1 MWNAKFVLAGL
12 AMGLALAGPAAGQP
26 KPLKVQ
32 IVTSSP
38 GSLNTNFTLVMGEK
52 EAVLI
57 DAPFLKSDAHRLVG
71 DILDSGKT
79 LKAIF
84 VTHMH
89 PDHFFGL
96 AVLKDAF
103 PEVQVY
109 AQPQA
114 AAEFERAYANR
125 LAFWGPQIGA
135 NAPSRPVAP
144 TPYAEKTYTLEG
156 QPIELIGPVQGDAAV
171 STLFWVPS
179 ARAVICGDVVFNQ
192 SVPGLFGQGR
202 AQRAAWVAALDR
214 ILALQ
219 PDIVVAG
226 HTRPGA
232 PATRAA
238 VDYTRGYLVAF
249 ERAVDASRTPEEVV
263 SAVTRAYPEA
273 GAPGFTAQ
281 GLAGAAQAAIK
292 EKLGPGAPR

>member
-1 MWNAKFVLAGL
+1 MRAPKLLFAALAAGL
-12 AMGLALAGPAAGQP
+12 AVAGSAAAQT
-26 KPLKVQ
+26 KPLTVK

-38 GSLNTNFTLVMGEK
+38 GSLNTNFAMVAGEK

-71 DILDSGKT
+71 DILDSGKS

-89 PDHFFGL
+89 PDHYFGL

-103 PEVQVY
+103 PDVPVY

-114 AAEFERAYANR
+114 AAEFEKSYANR
-125 LAFWGPQIGA
+125 IAFWGPQIGA

-144 TPYAEKTYTLEG
+144 APYAEKTYMLEG
-156 QPIELIGPVQGDAAV
+156 QTIELMGPVQGDAAT
-171 STLFWVPS
+171 STLYWVPS
-179 ARAVICGDVVFNQ
+179 AKAVIAGDVVFNQ

-202 AQRAAWVAALDR
+202 TQRTAWIATLDR

-219 PDIVVAG
+219 PEIVVAG
-226 HTRPGA
+226 HTKPGA

-238 VDYTRGYLVAF
+238 VDYTKGYLVTF
-249 ERAVDASRTPEEVV
+249 EKAVAASKTPEEVV
-263 SAVTRAYPEA
+263 ATVTRAYPEA

-292 EKLGPGAPR
+292 EKGGG